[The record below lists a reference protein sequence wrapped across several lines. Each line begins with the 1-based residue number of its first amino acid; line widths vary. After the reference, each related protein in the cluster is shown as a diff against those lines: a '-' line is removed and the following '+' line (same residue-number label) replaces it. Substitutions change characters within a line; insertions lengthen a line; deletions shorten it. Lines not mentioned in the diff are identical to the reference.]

1 MGGWVGGVVGG
12 SFLASA
18 GQAFAHTAAHGPLIL
33 ALLVSIA
40 AGVVSF
46 LSPCVL
52 PLVPGYLSY
61 VTGLSG
67 SELSGQS
74 RPPLSHGPGAA
85 AAVPAPGTHRGRVL
99 AGSALFVLGFSVLF
113 TLYGA
118 AFGGAGQALR
128 EHADLLGRVLGGITI
143 VLGLSF
149 VGLVPGLA
157 RERRLH
163 RLPSVGLAGA
173 PLLGVLFGLGWTP
186 CVGPTLGAVQSLAF
200 SSASP
205 WRGAVLSFVYCVGLG
220 VPFLVA
226 ALAYRRAL
234 GAFAAV
240 KRHYRTVMGV
250 GGLLLVAIGA
260 LLVTGEWTQLTY
272 QLRDVVPGFTTAI

>member
-1 MGGWVGGVVGG
+1 MTV
-12 SFLASA
+12 LAST
-18 GQAFAHTAAHGPLIL
+18 GTTFAHTAAHGPLLL
-33 ALLVSIA
+33 AGLASLA

-67 SELSGQS
+67 SELGGEA
-74 RPPLSHGPGAA
+74 RPRRLSVGPGAA
-85 AAVPAPGTHRGRVL
+85 AATVAAPAPGRRYRVL

>member
-1 MGGWVGGVVGG
+1 M
-12 SFLASA
+12 AA
-18 GQAFAHTAAHGPLIL
+18 TA
-33 ALLVSIA
+33 
-40 AGVVSF
+40 
-46 LSPCVL
+46 
-52 PLVPGYLSY
+52 
-61 VTGLSG
+61 
-67 SELSGQS
+67 
-74 RPPLSHGPGAA
+74 
-85 AAVPAPGTHRGRVL
+85 PAPARHRGRVL

-128 EHADLLGRVLGGITI
+128 EHAELISRVLGGVTI
-143 VLGLSF
+143 VLGLAF
-149 VGLVPGLA
+149 VGLVPGLE

-173 PLLGVLFGLGWTP
+173 PVLGVLFGLGWTP
-186 CVGPTLGAVQSLAF
+186 CVGPTLGAVQTLAF

-205 WRGAVLSFVYCVGLG
+205 WRGALLSFVYCAGLG
-220 VPFLVA
+220 VPFVVA

-240 KRHYRTVMGV
+240 KRHYRVVMGV

-260 LLVTGEWTQLTY
+260 LLVSGEWTQLTY
-272 QLRDVVPGFTTAI
+272 QLRDVFPGFTTAI